1 MTSASQRIHDLE
13 QKLEKSEAKAKR
25 AYEALE
31 RSELRVDQF
40 RRADIIQKL
49 HISQLESIVLQVRNC
64 VTPRVMQ
71 KISAEQEPFVE
82 NSDG

>member
-1 MTSASQRIHDLE
+1 M
-13 QKLEKSEAKAKR
+13 KSHKGRTAQQLWD
-25 AYEALE
+25 ALE
-31 RSELRVDQF
+31 RSELRREQQQKLIDQ
-40 RRADIIQKL
+40 QKL

-82 NSDG
+82 NTDD